1 MIVLTPLKKFDIPVQ
16 AASINPDVFQGKSI
30 AEIAALPLTDGNRQ
44 LQLCDLFKIEETP
57 EQTPNITINGDC
69 SKVKRIG
76 EGMKTGEIVI
86 NGDAGMHTGEKMH
99 GGKITINGN
108 AGGWTAS
115 QMRGGLIE
123 IHGNASDYLA
133 TPYRGSDTGMHGGVV
148 IVDGNVGSD
157 SACYM
162 RGGVIKIKGSAGRF
176 LGYHMSDGTIYVEKE
191 CAYRLA
197 PCMTGGKIVIAGTLE
212 EVMPTFTVDSVKPK
226 VKIDDTQ
233 SVPGPFYVFLGDLA
247 EHGNGKLFI
256 SKAKNPQLGPIYD
269 KYL

>member
-16 AASINPDVFQGKSI
+16 AASISPDVFQGKSI
-30 AEIAALPLTDGNRQ
+30 AEIAVLPLTEGNKQ
-44 LQLCDLFKIEETP
+44 LQICDLFKIEETP

-69 SKVKRIG
+69 GKVKRIG
-76 EGMKTGEIVI
+76 ESMKTGEIVV
-86 NGDAGMHTGEKMH
+86 NGDAGMHTGEKMQ
-99 GGKITINGN
+99 GGKITIN
-108 AGGWTAS
+108 
-115 QMRGGLIE
+115 
-123 IHGNASDYLA
+123 GNASDYLA

-226 VKIDDTQ
+226 VKIDDTL

-247 EHGNGKLFI
+247 EHGTGKLFI